1 MGLYK
6 VNTTTSTK
14 YVYATSWEKV
24 RLETILAGDENFYY
38 DIISMTYLP
47 EYEDNILVQ
56 LD

>member
-24 RLETILAGDENFYY
+24 LETILACDKNFYY

-47 EYEDNILVQ
+47 EFEDNILVQ
-56 LD
+56 ID